1 MTFAPAE
8 GPAVS
13 ITLSNKV
20 NNSATLN
27 SAMSAQEERNAE
39 NKPAPYL
46 PQELVVAAQK
56 LEEELQQ
63 T

>member
-1 MTFAPAE
+1 MMFAPTE

-27 SAMSAQEERNAE
+27 SAMSAQEERNVG
-39 NKPAPYL
+39 NRPAPYL

-56 LEEELQQ
+56 LEEEL
-63 T
+63 

>member
-1 MTFAPAE
+1 MFAPTE

-27 SAMSAQEERNAE
+27 SAMSAQEERNVG
-39 NKPAPYL
+39 NRPAPYL

-56 LEEELQQ
+56 LEEEL
-63 T
+63 